1 MNKTLKYKFIA
12 VIVALMGFTSAG
24 LIWSQATPL
33 QIPNCLVQ
41 EMVIVLL

>member
-12 VIVALMGFTSAG
+12 VIVALMGFTSG